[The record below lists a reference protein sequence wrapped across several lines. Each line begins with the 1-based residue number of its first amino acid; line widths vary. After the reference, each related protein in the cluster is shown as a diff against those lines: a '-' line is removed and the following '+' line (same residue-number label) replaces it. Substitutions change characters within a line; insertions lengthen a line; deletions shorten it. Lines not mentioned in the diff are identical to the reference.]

1 MSLGFGR
8 HYLAIPGPSVM
19 PDRVLQAMHQAAPNI
34 YEGALH
40 EMVDGI
46 IPDLKKVA
54 KTSGEVA
61 IYIANGHGTWEA
73 ALTNT
78 LSRGDRVLAL
88 ATGRFVVFWAIMAER
103 LGIEVDLIDFG
114 KSSSIDLNQ
123 VEDKL
128 NADHEK
134 SYQAV
139 LVVQTDTASSV
150 RNDIE
155 ALSECI
161 RSTGH
166 PALLMVDCMASLAC
180 DRFEM
185 DAWGV
190 DLMVA
195 GSQKGLM
202 TPPGLGFMYFNHR
215 VIEARK
221 RADLVTPYWD
231 FLPRINPE
239 VFYEYFY
246 GTAPTHHLFGLR
258 EALNM
263 IFEEGLDQIWA
274 RHAKLSQAIWSAF
287 ESWGEGSSI
296 RLNIKEPQQRSH
308 SVTSASMDPPHA
320 TELRR
325 WTEHKAGVT
334 LGIGLGMADPSDPA
348 YHGFFRVAHM
358 GHVNAHM
365 TLGMLSVID
374 AGLKALN
381 IPHGDGALGSRQ
393 SDCKLSLSFVKTC

>member
-1 MSLGFGR
+1 
-8 HYLAIPGPSVM
+8 M

-123 VEDKL
+123 VEEKL

-180 DRFEM
+180 DRFDM
-185 DAWGV
+185 DSWGV

-258 EALNM
+258 EALDM

-334 LGIGLGMADPSDPA
+334 LGIGLGMADTSDPA

-381 IPHGDGALGSRQ
+381 IPHGEGALEAASRIV
-393 SDCKLSLSFVKTC
+393 SSA

>member
-1 MSLGFGR
+1 
-8 HYLAIPGPSVM
+8 M

-123 VEDKL
+123 VEEKL
-128 NADHEK
+128 NADQEK

-185 DAWGV
+185 DSWGV

-202 TPPGLGFMYFNHR
+202 TPPGLGFMYFNQR
-215 VIEARK
+215 VIEARM
-221 RADLVTPYWD
+221 RADLLTPYWD

-381 IPHGDGALGSRQ
+381 IPHGDGALEAASRIV
-393 SDCKLSLSFVKTC
+393 SSA

>member
-114 KSSSIDLNQ
+114 KSSSIDINQ
-123 VEDKL
+123 VEEKL

-180 DRFEM
+180 DRFDM

-231 FLPRINPE
+231 FMPRINPE

-263 IFEEGLDQIWA
+263 IFEEGLDLIWA

-381 IPHGDGALGSRQ
+381 IPHGDGALEAASRIV
-393 SDCKLSLSFVKTC
+393 SSA

>member
-40 EMVDGI
+40 EMVDDI

-88 ATGRFVVFWAIMAER
+88 ATGRFVVFWAVMAER

-287 ESWGEGSSI
+287 ESWGEESSI
-296 RLNIKEPQQRSH
+296 RLNIMEPQQRSH

-381 IPHGDGALGSRQ
+381 IPHGGGALEAASRIV
-393 SDCKLSLSFVKTC
+393 SSA

>member
-381 IPHGDGALGSRQ
+381 IPHGDGALEAASRIV
-393 SDCKLSLSFVKTC
+393 SSA

>member
-180 DRFEM
+180 DRFDM

-381 IPHGDGALGSRQ
+381 IPHGDGALEAASRIV
-393 SDCKLSLSFVKTC
+393 SSA

>member
-296 RLNIKEPQQRSH
+296 RLNIKEPHQRSH

-381 IPHGDGALGSRQ
+381 IPHGDGALEAASRIV
-393 SDCKLSLSFVKTC
+393 SSA

>member
-123 VEDKL
+123 VEEKL

-381 IPHGDGALGSRQ
+381 IPHGDGALEAASRVV
-393 SDCKLSLSFVKTC
+393 SSA

>member
-123 VEDKL
+123 VEEKL

-180 DRFEM
+180 DRFDM

-258 EALNM
+258 EALDM

-381 IPHGDGALGSRQ
+381 IPHGDGALEAASRIV
-393 SDCKLSLSFVKTC
+393 SSA

>member
-123 VEDKL
+123 VEEKL
-128 NADHEK
+128 NADQEK

-166 PALLMVDCMASLAC
+166 PALLMVDCMASLGC

-381 IPHGDGALGSRQ
+381 IPHGDGALEAASRIV
-393 SDCKLSLSFVKTC
+393 SSA

>member
-1 MSLGFGR
+1 
-8 HYLAIPGPSVM
+8 M

-123 VEDKL
+123 VEEKL

-180 DRFEM
+180 DRFDM

-202 TPPGLGFMYFNHR
+202 TPPGLGFMYFHHR

-365 TLGMLSVID
+365 TFGMLSVID

-381 IPHGDGALGSRQ
+381 IPHGDGALEAASRIV
-393 SDCKLSLSFVKTC
+393 SSA

>member
-155 ALSECI
+155 ALSECM

-166 PALLMVDCMASLAC
+166 PALLMVDCMASLGC
-180 DRFEM
+180 DRFDM
-185 DAWGV
+185 DSWGV
-190 DLMVA
+190 DLMVV

-202 TPPGLGFMYFNHR
+202 TPPGLGFMYFNQR

-308 SVTSASMDPPHA
+308 SVTSASMDSPHA

-374 AGLKALN
+374 AGLKALK
-381 IPHGDGALGSRQ
+381 IPHGDGALEAASRIV
-393 SDCKLSLSFVKTC
+393 SSA

>member
-54 KTSGEVA
+54 KTSGEAA

-123 VEDKL
+123 VEEKL

-166 PALLMVDCMASLAC
+166 PALLMVDCMASLGC

-185 DAWGV
+185 DAWEV
-190 DLMVA
+190 DLMVS

-381 IPHGDGALGSRQ
+381 IPHGDGALEAASRIV
-393 SDCKLSLSFVKTC
+393 SSA

>member
-1 MSLGFGR
+1 
-8 HYLAIPGPSVM
+8 M

-123 VEDKL
+123 VEEKL

-246 GTAPTHHLFGLR
+246 GTAPTYHLFGLR
-258 EALNM
+258 EALDM

-381 IPHGDGALGSRQ
+381 IPHGDGALEAASRIV
-393 SDCKLSLSFVKTC
+393 STA

>member
-123 VEDKL
+123 VEEKL
-128 NADHEK
+128 NADQEK

-166 PALLMVDCMASLAC
+166 AALLMVDCMASLAC
-180 DRFEM
+180 DRFDM
-185 DAWGV
+185 DSWGV

-308 SVTSASMDPPHA
+308 SVTSASMDSPHA

-381 IPHGDGALGSRQ
+381 IPHGDGALEAASRIV
-393 SDCKLSLSFVKTC
+393 SSA

>member
-40 EMVDGI
+40 EMVDDI

-88 ATGRFVVFWAIMAER
+88 ATGRFVVFWAVMAER

-258 EALNM
+258 EALDM
-263 IFEEGLDQIWA
+263 IFEEGLDQIWS

-287 ESWGEGSSI
+287 ESWGEESSI

-381 IPHGDGALGSRQ
+381 IPHGDGALEAASRIV
-393 SDCKLSLSFVKTC
+393 SSA

>member
-123 VEDKL
+123 VEEKL
-128 NADHEK
+128 NADQEK

-166 PALLMVDCMASLAC
+166 SALLMVDCMASLAC

-287 ESWGEGSSI
+287 ESWGVESSI
-296 RLNIKEPQQRSH
+296 RLNIKKPQQRSH

-381 IPHGDGALGSRQ
+381 IPHGDGALEAASRIV
-393 SDCKLSLSFVKTC
+393 SSA

>member
-46 IPDLKKVA
+46 ILDLKKVA

-185 DAWGV
+185 DSWGV

-221 RADLVTPYWD
+221 SADLVTPYWD

-246 GTAPTHHLFGLR
+246 GTAPTHHLLGLR
-258 EALNM
+258 VALDM

-308 SVTSASMDPPHA
+308 SVTSASMDSPHA

-381 IPHGDGALGSRQ
+381 IPHGDGALEAASRIV
-393 SDCKLSLSFVKTC
+393 SSA

>member
-1 MSLGFGR
+1 
-8 HYLAIPGPSVM
+8 M

-180 DRFEM
+180 DRFDM
-185 DAWGV
+185 DSWRV

-308 SVTSASMDPPHA
+308 SVTSASMDSPHA

-334 LGIGLGMADPSDPA
+334 LGIGLGMADPSAPA

-381 IPHGDGALGSRQ
+381 IPHGDGALEAASRIV
-393 SDCKLSLSFVKTC
+393 SSA

>member
-40 EMVDGI
+40 EMVDDI

-54 KTSGEVA
+54 KSTGELA

-88 ATGRFVVFWAIMAER
+88 ATGRFVVFWAVMAER

-287 ESWGEGSSI
+287 ESWGEESSI
-296 RLNIKEPQQRSH
+296 RLNIMEPQQRSH

-381 IPHGDGALGSRQ
+381 IPHGDGALEAASRIV
-393 SDCKLSLSFVKTC
+393 SSA

>member
-1 MSLGFGR
+1 
-8 HYLAIPGPSVM
+8 M

-123 VEDKL
+123 VEEKL

-258 EALNM
+258 EALDM
-263 IFEEGLDQIWA
+263 IFEEGHDQIWA

-381 IPHGDGALGSRQ
+381 IPHGEGALEVASRIV
-393 SDCKLSLSFVKTC
+393 SSA

>member
-1 MSLGFGR
+1 
-8 HYLAIPGPSVM
+8 M

-123 VEDKL
+123 VEEKL
-128 NADHEK
+128 NADQEK

-166 PALLMVDCMASLAC
+166 PALLMGDCMASLAC
-180 DRFEM
+180 DRFDM
-185 DAWGV
+185 DSWGV

-231 FLPRINPE
+231 FLPRINPD
-239 VFYEYFY
+239 VFYENFY
-246 GTAPTHHLFGLR
+246 GTAPTHHLFSLR

-320 TELRR
+320 TELRH

-334 LGIGLGMADPSDPA
+334 LGIGLGMADPSNPA

-381 IPHGDGALGSRQ
+381 ISHGEGALEAASRIV
-393 SDCKLSLSFVKTC
+393 SSA

>member
-1 MSLGFGR
+1 
-8 HYLAIPGPSVM
+8 M

-54 KTSGEVA
+54 KTSEEVA

-103 LGIEVDLIDFG
+103 LGIDVDLIDFG

-123 VEDKL
+123 VEEKL

-166 PALLMVDCMASLAC
+166 PAFLMVDCMASLAC

-185 DAWGV
+185 DAWRV

-202 TPPGLGFMYFNHR
+202 TPPGLGFMFFNHR

-296 RLNIKEPQQRSH
+296 PLNIKELQQRSH

-381 IPHGDGALGSRQ
+381 IPHGEGALEAASRIV
-393 SDCKLSLSFVKTC
+393 SSA

>member
-1 MSLGFGR
+1 MSLGHGR

-40 EMVDGI
+40 EMVDGLF
-46 IPDLKKVA
+46 PDLNRVA
-54 KTSGEVA
+54 KSSEKMA
-61 IYIANGHGTWEA
+61 IYITNGHGTWEA

-78 LSRGDRVLAL
+78 LSRGDRILAL
-88 ATGRFVVFWAIMAER
+88 ATGRFVVFWSNMAER
-103 LGIEVDLIDFG
+103 LGLDVDLMDFG
-114 KSSSIDLNQ
+114 KSASVDLNQ
-123 VEDKL
+123 VEEKLRADKYR
-128 NADHEK
+128 NFKAI
-134 SYQAV
+134 
-139 LVVQTDTASSV
+139 LVTQTDTASSV
-150 RNDIE
+150 RNDI
-155 ALSECI
+155 ASLSECI
-161 RSTGH
+161 HSTGH

-180 DRFEM
+180 DPFEM
-185 DAWGV
+185 DEWNV

-202 TPPGLGFMYFNHR
+202 TPPGLGFMYFNQR
-215 VIEARK
+215 VIEAREK
-221 RADLVTPYWD
+221 ADLVTPYWD
-231 FLPRINPE
+231 LLPRINPE

-263 IFEEGLDQIWA
+263 LLLEEGLEQVWA
-274 RHAKLSQAIWSAF
+274 RHAKLSQAVWAAF
-287 ESWGEGSSI
+287 EAWGNGSSI
-296 RLNIKEPQQRSH
+296 RLNIRAPKQRSH
-308 SVTSASMDPPHA
+308 SVTAASMDAPYA

-334 LGIGLGMADPSDPA
+334 LGIGLGMADPSDPT

-365 TLGMLSVID
+365 TLGMLAVID
-374 AGLKALN
+374 AGLKALK
-381 IPHGDGALGSRQ
+381 IPHGEGALEAASQ
-393 SDCKLSLSFVKTC
+393 IISKA

>member
-1 MSLGFGR
+1 
-8 HYLAIPGPSVM
+8 M

-185 DAWGV
+185 DSWGV

-308 SVTSASMDPPHA
+308 SVTSASMDSPNA

-325 WTEHKAGVT
+325 WTKHKVGVT

-381 IPHGDGALGSRQ
+381 IPHGDGALEAASRIV
-393 SDCKLSLSFVKTC
+393 SLA

>member
-40 EMVDGI
+40 EMVDDI

-88 ATGRFVVFWAIMAER
+88 ATGRFVVFWAVMAER

-180 DRFEM
+180 DRFDM
-185 DAWGV
+185 DSWGV

-258 EALNM
+258 EALDM
-263 IFEEGLDQIWA
+263 IFEEGLEPIWV

-287 ESWGEGSSI
+287 ESWGEESSI
-296 RLNIKEPQQRSH
+296 RLNIMEPQQRSH

-381 IPHGDGALGSRQ
+381 IPHGGGALEAASRIV
-393 SDCKLSLSFVKTC
+393 SSA

>member
-308 SVTSASMDPPHA
+308 SVTSASMDSPHA

-381 IPHGDGALGSRQ
+381 IPHGDGALEAASRIV
-393 SDCKLSLSFVKTC
+393 SSA

>member
-19 PDRVLQAMHQAAPNI
+19 PDRVLQTMHQAAPNI

-61 IYIANGHGTWEA
+61 IYIANGHGTWEV

-78 LSRGDRVLAL
+78 LSLGDRVLAL

-123 VEDKL
+123 VEEKL
-128 NADHEK
+128 NADQEK

-166 PALLMVDCMASLAC
+166 PAMLMVDCMASLAC

-185 DAWGV
+185 DSWGV

-246 GTAPTHHLFGLR
+246 GTAPTHHLFGLG

-296 RLNIKEPQQRSH
+296 RINIKEPQQRSH

-381 IPHGDGALGSRQ
+381 IPHGDGALKAASWIV
-393 SDCKLSLSFVKTC
+393 SSA

>member
-1 MSLGFGR
+1 
-8 HYLAIPGPSVM
+8 M

-88 ATGRFVVFWAIMAER
+88 ATGRFVVFWAIMAEH

-185 DAWGV
+185 DSWGV

-374 AGLKALN
+374 SGLKALN
-381 IPHGDGALGSRQ
+381 IPHGDGALEAASRIV
-393 SDCKLSLSFVKTC
+393 SSA

>member
-61 IYIANGHGTWEA
+61 IYIANGHGIWEA

-161 RSTGH
+161 RSSGH

-221 RADLVTPYWD
+221 GADLVTPYWD

-308 SVTSASMDPPHA
+308 SVTSASMDPPLA

-381 IPHGDGALGSRQ
+381 IPHGDGALEAASRIV
-393 SDCKLSLSFVKTC
+393 SSA

>member
-1 MSLGFGR
+1 
-8 HYLAIPGPSVM
+8 M

-54 KTSGEVA
+54 KTSREVA

-123 VEDKL
+123 VEEKL
-128 NADHEK
+128 NADQEK

-221 RADLVTPYWD
+221 SADLVTPYWD

-308 SVTSASMDPPHA
+308 SVTSASMDSPHA

-374 AGLKALN
+374 ADLKALN
-381 IPHGDGALGSRQ
+381 IPHGDGALEAASRIV
-393 SDCKLSLSFVKTC
+393 SSA

>member
-1 MSLGFGR
+1 M
-8 HYLAIPGPSVM
+8 
-19 PDRVLQAMHQAAPNI
+19 
-34 YEGALH
+34 
-40 EMVDGI
+40 
-46 IPDLKKVA
+46 
-54 KTSGEVA
+54 A

-123 VEDKL
+123 VEEKL
-128 NADHEK
+128 NADQEK

-190 DLMVA
+190 DLMVP

-221 RADLVTPYWD
+221 GADLVAPYWD

-381 IPHGDGALGSRQ
+381 IPHGDGALEAASRIV
-393 SDCKLSLSFVKTC
+393 SSA

>member
-88 ATGRFVVFWAIMAER
+88 ATGRFVIFWAIMAER

-123 VEDKL
+123 VEEKL
-128 NADHEK
+128 NADQEK

-166 PALLMVDCMASLAC
+166 PTLLMVDCMASLAC

-215 VIEARK
+215 VIEAHK

-296 RLNIKEPQQRSH
+296 RLNIKKPQQRSH

-381 IPHGDGALGSRQ
+381 IPHGDGALEAASRIV
-393 SDCKLSLSFVKTC
+393 SSA

>member
-1 MSLGFGR
+1 
-8 HYLAIPGPSVM
+8 M

-123 VEDKL
+123 VEEKL
-128 NADHEK
+128 NADQEK

-215 VIEARK
+215 VFEARK

-258 EALNM
+258 EALDM

-381 IPHGDGALGSRQ
+381 IPHGDGALEAASRIV
-393 SDCKLSLSFVKTC
+393 SSA